1 MRRGEVRWA
10 RFPQPMGRRPV
21 VLLTRNSAYDVRTYV
36 TVAPVFSRRRNLPVE
51 VELGPE
57 DGMPRSCVVNLDS
70 IVTIPK
76 NALQTHIT
84 DLSPGKLRAVAA
96 AIRFALGLE
105 S

>member
-1 MRRGEVRWA
+1 
-10 RFPQPMGRRPV
+10 
-21 VLLTRNSAYDVRTYV
+21 
-36 TVAPVFSRRRNLPVE
+36 
-51 VELGPE
+51 
-57 DGMPRSCVVNLDS
+57 MPRSCVVNLDS